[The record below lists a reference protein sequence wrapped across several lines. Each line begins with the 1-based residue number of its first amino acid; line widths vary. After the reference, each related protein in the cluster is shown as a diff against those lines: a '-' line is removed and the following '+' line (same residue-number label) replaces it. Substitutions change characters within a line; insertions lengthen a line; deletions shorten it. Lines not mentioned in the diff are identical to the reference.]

1 MKIIFTAAVT
11 VIGTL
16 GLIISMTG
24 CSRNPQ
30 TADNAPTDLRG
41 EPINSPMPA
50 AASEATNAVPP
61 APAVAEAEATA
72 PAAPASPAAPSIDG
86 GYVSVA
92 FDKLASFDFVIPEET
107 VSTNG
112 IVTAATKADGQI
124 PQSIKSL
131 HESLVA
137 LRGFML
143 PLKVEGGLVSEM
155 LLMRDQSMCCYGKVP
170 KMNEWVSIKMAKK
183 GVKAVMDQPVTV
195 YGKIHIGEIRENGYL
210 VGIYRLDGEKMAEPE

>member
-1 MKIIFTAAVT
+1 MKTTFTAVVLVAW
-11 VIGTL
+11 TL

-30 TADNAPTDLRG
+30 AADNAPADLRG
-41 EPINSPMPA
+41 EPINPPRLA
-50 AASEATNAVPP
+50 TAIPATNVVPP
-61 APAVAEAEATA
+61 APVATDAIALTT
-72 PAAPASPAAPSIDG
+72 PASTAVKSIDG
-86 GYVSVA
+86 GYAAVA

-124 PQSIKSL
+124 PQSVKSL

-143 PLKVEGGLVSEM
+143 PLKVEGGLVTEM

-195 YGKIHIGEIRENGYL
+195 YGKIHVGEIRENGYL